1 MNSIILQKLI
11 SMFVSKKKIIGWISA
26 IVIGA
31 VALFAGMSSQE
42 VKDAICSQEVPQV
55 PAAVDKAVDNVEE
68 RK

>member
-11 SMFVSKKKIIGWISA
+11 SMFISKKKIIGWASA
-26 IVIGA
+26 IIIGA

-55 PAAVDKAVDNVEE
+55 PQNVDKPVDSVDV
-68 RK
+68 KQ